1 MKGEDTVHLLS
12 LYNTYL
18 IFKKDWMEISRNWQV
33 LIPVIV
39 VPVFFSMAL
48 PLIIYIF
55 PLNVSSLGPLQNLF
69 NTLPDYAKQRLE
81 SLSPGQL
88 AFYMVS
94 VFFFAPFFLVIPLIA
109 SSVIASDSFAGEKER
124 KTIESLLAT
133 PISDHSMFL
142 GKMLVSFSAAMFATL
157 GSFLVYAA
165 VVDVL
170 ALGIFGKP
178 ILPDIS
184 WLILIFMLAP
194 AVSLASVGLTVTI
207 SAKVKGFREAQ
218 QINAILII
226 PILIGIF
233 SEAWITVILGPEALL
248 SLTLFFVCVDVAMF
262 YIGVKLFKR
271 EDIMAKLS

>member
-1 MKGEDTVHLLS
+1 MSRISGLFLNV
-12 LYNTYL
+12 YL
-18 IFKKDWMEISRNWQV
+18 VFKKDWTEISRNWQV

-39 VPVFFSMAL
+39 VPVFFSMVL
-48 PLIIYIF
+48 PIIIYLF
-55 PLNVSSLGPLQNLF
+55 PVSISSLGPLQNLF
-69 NTLPDYAKQRLE
+69 NTLPDYAKQRL
-81 SLSPGQL
+81 LNFNPAQL

-133 PISDHSMFL
+133 PISDSEMFL
-142 GKMLVSFSAAMFATL
+142 GKMLVSFSAAMFSTL
-157 GSFLVYAA
+157 SSFLVYTS

-170 ALGIFGKP
+170 ALGIFGRP
-178 ILPDIS
+178 ILPDLS
-184 WLILIFMLAP
+184 WIILILLLAP

-233 SEAWITVILGPEALL
+233 GESWIAVILGAKALIL
-248 SLTLFFVCVDVAMF
+248 LTLFFVLIDCVMF
-262 YIGVKLFKR
+262 YAGVKLFKR
-271 EDIMAKLS
+271 EDIMAKIS

>member
-1 MKGEDTVHLLS
+1 MSRISGLFLNV
-12 LYNTYL
+12 YL
-18 IFKKDWMEISRNWQV
+18 VFKKDWTEISRNWQV

-39 VPVFFSMAL
+39 VPVFFSMVL
-48 PLIIYIF
+48 PIIIYLF
-55 PLNVSSLGPLQNLF
+55 PVSISSLGPLQNLF
-69 NTLPDYAKQRLE
+69 NTLPDYAKQRL
-81 SLSPGQL
+81 LNFNPAQL

-133 PISDHSMFL
+133 PISDSEMFL
-142 GKMLVSFSAAMFATL
+142 GKMFVSFSAAMFSTL
-157 GSFLVYAA
+157 SSFLVYTS

-170 ALGIFGKP
+170 ALGIFGRP
-178 ILPDIS
+178 ILPDLS
-184 WLILIFMLAP
+184 WIILILLLAP

-233 SEAWITVILGPEALL
+233 SESWIAVILGAKALIL
-248 SLTLFFVCVDVAMF
+248 LTLFFVLIDCVMF
-262 YIGVKLFKR
+262 YAGVKLFKR
-271 EDIMAKLS
+271 EDIMAKIS

>member
-1 MKGEDTVHLLS
+1 MSRISGLFLNV
-12 LYNTYL
+12 YL
-18 IFKKDWMEISRNWQV
+18 VFKKDWTEISRNWQV

-39 VPVFFSMAL
+39 VPVFFSMVL
-48 PLIIYIF
+48 PIIIYLF
-55 PLNVSSLGPLQNLF
+55 PVSISSLGPLQNLF
-69 NTLPDYAKQRLE
+69 NTLPDYAKQRL
-81 SLSPGQL
+81 LNFNPAQL

-133 PISDHSMFL
+133 PISDSEMFL
-142 GKMLVSFSAAMFATL
+142 GKMLVSFSAAMFSTL
-157 GSFLVYAA
+157 SSFLVYTS

-170 ALGIFGKP
+170 ALGIFGRP
-178 ILPDIS
+178 ILPDLS
-184 WLILIFMLAP
+184 WIILILLLAP

-233 SEAWITVILGPEALL
+233 SESWIAVILGAKALIL
-248 SLTLFFVCVDVAMF
+248 LTLFFVLIDCVMF
-262 YIGVKLFKR
+262 YAGVKLFKR
-271 EDIMAKLS
+271 EDIMAKIS

>member
-1 MKGEDTVHLLS
+1 MKGEDTVHLVS

-55 PLNVSSLGPLQNLF
+55 PLDVSSLGPLQNLF

-271 EDIMAKLS
+271 EDIMAKLT